1 MRKYQKK
8 SSVIEAVQLRWSEW
22 DEVCELLGGIACA
35 LRGGARAVE
44 SHYSETCG
52 DHPPF
57 AELMIPTPDGLRI
70 ARHGDFVIK
79 NARGEFYPCKPA
91 VFRETYEA
99 VGLDDANQKA

>member
-1 MRKYQKK
+1 
-8 SSVIEAVQLRWSEW
+8 
-22 DEVCELLGGIACA
+22 
-35 LRGGARAVE
+35 
-44 SHYSETCG
+44 
-52 DHPPF
+52 
-57 AELMIPTPDGLRI
+57 MIPTPDGLRI